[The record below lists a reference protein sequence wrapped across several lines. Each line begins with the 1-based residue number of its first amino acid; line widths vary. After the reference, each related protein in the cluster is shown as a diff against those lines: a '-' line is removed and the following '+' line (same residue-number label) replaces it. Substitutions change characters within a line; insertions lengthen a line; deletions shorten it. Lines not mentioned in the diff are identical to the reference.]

1 MILVM
6 TSKNNNETY
15 PGKPKHPILGYYL
28 PYEEKWTK
36 NKCIDIALR
45 NDASCNGRKIVGR

>member
-1 MILVM
+1 M